1 MKKKTLIALSIGLL
15 TASFSSVAASDA
27 KSTDLPSYLNG
38 DLKVKASHRIK
49 SSDLIMLEL
58 ETGELLLSTGDG
70 KYLVKGGSI
79 FSTVHTKYINS
90 VEDFYQSTKV
100 DLSTFNL
107 DAEKEFVGFNI
118 NPNAKV
124 YGGTLFVSQS
134 NCDYCQAFIEQLEIE
149 HPDKRFRAALIPIF
163 TEDDYRNTIRAQ
175 CSEKP
180 DEAVRALYYGQ
191 FDEAQYPKR
200 INDNCGEAV
209 AQINATYTS
218 LTMIATQQLGF
229 PYFFNN
235 GTESILGMPK
245 SKAYLTEV
253 IMRGINL

>member
-1 MKKKTLIALSIGLL
+1 MKKKTFIALSFGML
-15 TASFSSVAASDA
+15 TASFGSLAESNTT
-27 KSTDLPSYLNG
+27 STGLPSYLNG

-49 SSDLIMLEL
+49 SNDLIMLEL
-58 ETGELLLSTGDG
+58 ESGELLLATGDG

-90 VEDFYQSTKV
+90 VKDFYESTKV
-100 DLSTFNL
+100 DLSALNF
-107 DAEKEFVGFNI
+107 DAEKDFVGFNI
-118 NPNAKV
+118 NPDAEV
-124 YGGTLFVSQS
+124 FGGTLFVSQS
-134 NCDYCQAFIEQLEIE
+134 NCDYCQAFIEQLEEE
-149 HPDKRFRAALIPIF
+149 HPDKRFRAAVIPIF

-180 DEAVRALYYGQ
+180 DEALRALFYDQ
-191 FDEAQYPKR
+191 FDEMQFPKPV
-200 INDNCGEAV
+200 NDNCGEAV

-235 GTESILGMPK
+235 GSESILGMPK

-253 IMRGINL
+253 IMRGID